1 MADYASANEVPWK
14 DSIAAIETVTIRD
27 NVTGIGAYAFSGCTS
42 LNSVTISRK
51 VTKIGNNAFENC
63 TNLTDVYY
71 AGTKDDW
78 DVVNKGNINDCLT
91 KVNISYCVCGANG
104 NEANVKW
111 SLDNDTL
118 TISGSGAM
126 ESYNLGCTPWY
137 ASKENIQI
145 VVIKEG
151 VTEIGP
157 GAFLA
162 CSNLQSVTIPDNV
175 ESIGAGTFW
184 GCSNLQSVT
193 IPKKV
198 TSIGTGTFNSCTN
211 LTSVKIPDDVKNIG
225 ANAFYG
231 CTSLTSVTI
240 PASVTSIGDNAF
252 LNCTKLTDVY
262 YTGTKAEWD
271 ALTKGSGNDSLTN
284 VTLHYYVDSGTCGAT
299 GNEANVKW
307 ALDDNGTLT
316 ISGSGAMADYNA
328 RNIMPWSDNVK
339 TIKTVVIE
347 NGVTNI
353 GDYAFYGHINLKSV
367 TMPNSVESIGIN
379 AFFMC
384 MKLSDVYYTGT
395 KAKWDELTKG
405 SGNDSLTNATLYY
418 NYVDGGTCG
427 ATTNDNVYWVL
438 DGYGTLTI
446 SGSGA
451 MEGYDKS
458 TNKAPWNDSI
468 ATIKTVVIENGVTN
482 VGDYAFC
489 NCTNLTSVTIPD
501 SVESIGTGTF
511 WGCSNL
517 QSVTIP
523 KKVTSIGSSTFNS
536 CANLTSVTI
545 PDKVTSIGVAAFYGC
560 TSLESVVIPKSVTSI
575 GISAFL
581 NCTNLTDVYYTGTKT
596 QWDNGLDKGSGNDS
610 LTNATLHY
618 HCGATADDNVYWA
631 QVGGT
636 LTISGIGNMMNYSNK
651 NEVPWKNIITAKIE
665 NGVKNIGDRT
675 FRKCGLESII
685 IPKSVTEIG
694 NNAFLW
700 CDQLKLVT
708 IPNSVKSIGF
718 YAFSSCRSLTSVT
731 MPKDIE
737 TIDHHAFSDCTSLT
751 TIYMP
756 MHYDTASEAY
766 KKLDVGTDGIP
777 GTATKLYYIAGDEEG
792 NITPVTIDSVTY
804 GTDKGNSITLT
815 CGIMGNGYVIKS
827 AKEGT
832 NVTIEHKYSEIYTP
846 VDENNLA
853 VKCICSDVKT
863 TIPGPVDPYAN
874 LVISETVAVG
884 ESGNLPVTTIRGLQQ
899 GEDYTTVT
907 VPKDVKYI
915 SAGAFSVNRNLDTI
929 YLPEGCQMESES
941 VPLTTKI
948 VYYKVNKDKNGDAVV
963 ETAST
968 GEKITQVTVS
978 GADVLNPD
986 RVLNLNN
993 IYGKYK
999 ITAIADNA
1007 LDNSGKNLHTIILPN
1022 SVESINARVFGNCK
1036 NLETIYLKEGC
1047 TIENEGNIADKNLIY
1062 YTDDGATISSAKINI
1077 DNFQLELS
1085 QIRNGIGLKIGE
1097 NAFKDQV
1104 KMKSV
1109 TIPATVTSI
1118 DAQAFAGCTKLTSI
1132 DIPASV
1138 TSIGTNPFAG
1148 CTGLQ
1153 TITVNSGN
1161 TVYKSENGVLLS
1173 KDGKTLVCYPAG
1185 KTDSTY
1191 AIPGSVEVIAA
1202 QAFAGCTK
1210 LETITIPASVTS
1222 IGTNP
1227 FAGCMG
1233 LKAITVDGNN
1243 EAYKSDNGVLLSDN
1257 GTTLV
1262 CCPEGFADSTYTT
1275 PESVT
1280 AIAAQAFA
1288 DCKKL
1293 GNVVLRENVTSVG
1306 ADAFTSCDKL
1316 MAVYVWHLKNTS
1328 EEKDCDID
1336 STVLNSENIIYYIV
1350 ADSTLSTNSSPKEV
1364 TIGKTTEDYDYK
1376 LEGGQNCIINRAGTE
1391 LDLTVLNNTGL
1402 YKITCIGTNAFYQA
1416 DEGEKRNNLKSIII
1430 PEGVTTV
1437 NGGFL
1442 RYNQCLESVKL
1453 PTTLIGT
1460 LPKHSITD
1468 NKVLKTLTIPHQVTE
1483 IDSKAFEATT
1493 DLETVYV
1500 PSTITYVTPI
1510 TNNSTKA
1517 NIIYYHTPTEGEK
1530 GRYPEIFGEGN
1541 EVCIGKYEFGNVGGA
1556 KKEYFES
1563 HDSSIINR
1571 EHSVID
1577 LRTMDSNYQIKLICM
1592 AAFSRSKDEKSKKD
1606 YIEKIIVPE
1615 GVIHIDQCAFRWNH
1629 GLSSITLPTTLT
1641 EKIPKYC
1648 ITDNATLQTLV
1659 IPHGVTT
1666 IIADAFSEATG
1677 LKRVYVPDVE
1687 NFNTTPITNYS
1698 TSATII
1704 RYTVTD
1710 ENASPKK
1717 VKITDATLPNGSSP
1731 SSMEVYCDEMGDRYV
1746 ITEVDEGARD
1756 KVALNH
1762 RGDVEVPAKEVSC
1775 TEGGNETY
1783 WKCLCGANK
1792 YTEKD
1797 STTEAIAVGHTNLSE
1812 VPAKAATFHACGV
1825 KAHYKCEKCK
1835 ALFEDQDAAISTTL
1849 EDLVIP
1855 EHKGHDF
1862 GAYSHDYENQALHA
1876 DVCALKGT
1884 VAATCAICDQT
1895 DVKSCAEHTKSSHV
1909 WTKGEKIPAT
1919 CKTTGTQAYTCS
1931 LCNESETKT
1940 LEIDPN
1946 NHDYSI
1952 EVEGTAKEATCTAKG
1967 KEADKK
1973 CSRCEA
1979 VQTGK
1984 EIEIDSNNHTYGE
1997 VEYTWSDDYT
2007 ACTAKRVCNNDAN
2020 HVETE
2025 EATVTSEATQE
2036 ATCTQAEVTTYTAT
2050 FNNEAFETQTKD
2062 VTGKID
2068 PNNHTNVEKT
2078 EAKAATCTEAGNDEY
2093 WYCGGCKKYFE
2104 DKECT
2109 TAITDISKV
2118 TRPAT
2123 GHDFE
2128 SSTKYSYN
2136 STQHWK
2142 KCSRCD
2148 EEDVNNK
2155 EEHKYSSVE
2164 NKCDVCGYVTTPDTY
2179 TVSGTVYTWDNTDS
2193 NTTRVR
2199 LYSSTTSEA
2208 DIKSDIQHDM
2218 TGESD
2223 TKKYKYDATVLVPE
2237 KVGNTNKYTQSFEFT
2252 GVANG
2257 EYKLAAWRPAYDI
2270 KNKHYAYAVRIT
2282 DVTVNGTDVNV
2293 DENATKLW
2301 LYGDVTNNGKIEAN
2315 DAANILAYIVRNTSS
2330 IKAGEM
2336 SYTVGDV
2343 TENGKIEANDA
2354 ANILA
2359 FIVGNKSSLDDKK

>member
-1 MADYASANEVPWK
+1 MKKKLLGILFVLGLLMALPSVVSFA
-14 DSIAAIETVTIRD
+14 ET
-27 NVTGIGAYAFSGCTS
+27 
-42 LNSVTISRK
+42 K
-51 VTKIGNNAFENC
+51 
-63 TNLTDVYY
+63 
-71 AGTKDDW
+71 
-78 DVVNKGNINDCLT
+78 
-91 KVNISYCVCGANG
+91 
-104 NEANVKW
+104 
-111 SLDNDTL
+111 
-118 TISGSGAM
+118 
-126 ESYNLGCTPWY
+126 
-137 ASKENIQI
+137 
-145 VVIKEG
+145 
-151 VTEIGP
+151 
-157 GAFLA
+157 
-162 CSNLQSVTIPDNV
+162 
-175 ESIGAGTFW
+175 
-184 GCSNLQSVT
+184 
-193 IPKKV
+193 
-198 TSIGTGTFNSCTN
+198 
-211 LTSVKIPDDVKNIG
+211 
-225 ANAFYG
+225 
-231 CTSLTSVTI
+231 
-240 PASVTSIGDNAF
+240 
-252 LNCTKLTDVY
+252 
-262 YTGTKAEWD
+262 
-271 ALTKGSGNDSLTN
+271 
-284 VTLHYYVDSGTCGAT
+284 SGTCGAT
-299 GNEANVKW
+299 GNEANVTW
-307 ALDDNGTLT
+307 VLDDNGTLT
-316 ISGSGAMADYNA
+316 IGGAGNMKDYNPVSNIFAPWYDA
-328 RNIMPWSDNVK
+328 RVDIQ
-339 TIKTVVIE
+339 TVVIGS
-347 NGVTNI
+347 GVTRI
-353 GDYAFYGHINLKSV
+353 GNWAFYQCANLKSVTIPNSVTSIGSYAFRSCTSLTSATIPNSVTSIESYIFYDCTSLKSVTIPDSVTTMDLGVFENCTSLTSVTIPNSVTRIGSYIFDGCTSLTSVTIPDNVTSIKECTFRNCTSLTSVTIPNSVTSIESHVFYACTSLKSVTIPNSVTGIGNRVFSGCTSLKSVTIPNSVTRIGSYIFSGCTSLKSV
-367 TMPNSVESIGIN
+367 TMPDSVTSIEKCTFQNCTSLTSVTIPNSVTSIGSYI
-379 AFFMC
+379 FDGCTSLKSVTMP
-384 MKLSDVYYTGT
+384 
-395 KAKWDELTKG
+395 
-405 SGNDSLTNATLYY
+405 DSVT
-418 NYVDGGTCG
+418 
-427 ATTNDNVYWVL
+427 
-438 DGYGTLTI
+438 
-446 SGSGA
+446 
-451 MEGYDKS
+451 
-458 TNKAPWNDSI
+458 SI
-468 ATIKTVVIENGVTN
+468 KEFT
-482 VGDYAFC
+482 FR
-489 NCTNLTSVTIPD
+489 NCTSLTSVTIPD
-501 SVESIGTGTF
+501 SV
-511 WGCSNL
+511 
-517 QSVTIP
+517 
-523 KKVTSIGSSTFNS
+523 TSIGDN
-536 CANLTSVTI
+536 
-545 PDKVTSIGVAAFYGC
+545 AFKFC
-560 TSLESVVIPKSVTSI
+560 TSLNS
-575 GISAFL
+575 
-581 NCTNLTDVYYTGTKT
+581 
-596 QWDNGLDKGSGNDS
+596 
-610 LTNATLHY
+610 
-618 HCGATADDNVYWA
+618 
-631 QVGGT
+631 
-636 LTISGIGNMMNYSNK
+636 
-651 NEVPWKNIITAKIE
+651 
-665 NGVKNIGDRT
+665 
-675 FRKCGLESII
+675 
-685 IPKSVTEIG
+685 
-694 NNAFLW
+694 
-700 CDQLKLVT
+700 VT
-708 IPNSVKSIGF
+708 IPNSVKTVNYGAF
-718 YAFSSCRSLTSVT
+718 YSCTG
-731 MPKDIE
+731 
-737 TIDHHAFSDCTSLT
+737 LT
-751 TIYMP
+751 TIYIP
-756 MHYDTASEAY
+756 SD
-766 KKLDVGTDGIP
+766 LDVSQANIP
-777 GTATKLYYIAGDEEG
+777 GEATKLYYIAGAAEG

-804 GTDKGNSITLT
+804 GNGKERSITLT
-815 CGIMGNGYVIKS
+815 CDIMGNGYVIQS
-827 AKEGT
+827 AEEGIG
-832 NVTIEHKYSEIYTP
+832 VTINHESSKIYTP
-846 VDENNLA
+846 VTGGNLSA
-853 VKCICSDVKT
+853 KCKICSGVVT
-863 TIPGPVDPYAN
+863 MPGPIDPYAN
-874 LVISETVAVG
+874 LVISETVTVG
-884 ESGNLPVTTIRGLQQ
+884 ESEQLPVTAISGGYTESG
-899 GEDYTTVT
+899 YTTVT

-915 SAGAFSVNRNLDTI
+915 NKGAFYTNENLDTI

-948 VYYKVNKDKNGDAVV
+948 VYYKVNKDNNGNAVV

-968 GEKITQVTVS
+968 GEEITQVTVS
-978 GADVLNPD
+978 GVDVLKPD
-986 RVLNLNN
+986 QELNLNN
-993 IYGKYK
+993 IYGKYE
-999 ITAIADNA
+999 ITAIDDDA
-1007 LDNSGKNLHTIILPN
+1007 LDNSGKNLHTVILPN
-1022 SVESINARVFGNCK
+1022 SVESINARVFENCK

-1047 TIENEGNIADKNLIY
+1047 TIENEEKIADKNLIY
-1062 YTDDGATISSAKINI
+1062 YTDDGATISNAKINI
-1077 DNFQLELS
+1077 DDFPLELS
-1085 QIRNGIGLKIGE
+1085 KINNRCNITTIGE

-1118 DAQAFAGCTKLTSI
+1118 
-1132 DIPASV
+1132 
-1138 TSIGTNPFAG
+1138 GTNPFAG

-1153 TITVNSGN
+1153 TITVEEGN
-1161 TVYKSENGVLLS
+1161 TAYKIENGVLLS
-1173 KDGKTLVCYPAG
+1173 ESENKKTLVCYPAG
-1185 KTDSTY
+1185 NT
-1191 AIPGSVEVIAA
+1191 
-1202 QAFAGCTK
+1202 
-1210 LETITIPASVTS
+1210 
-1222 IGTNP
+1222 GT
-1227 FAGCMG
+1227 
-1233 LKAITVDGNN
+1233 
-1243 EAYKSDNGVLLSDN
+1243 
-1257 GTTLV
+1257 
-1262 CCPEGFADSTYTT
+1262 TYTT
-1275 PESVT
+1275 PEGVT

-1306 ADAFTSCDKL
+1306 ADAFTGCDKL

-1493 DLETVYV
+1493 GLETVYV
-1500 PSTITYVTPI
+1500 PSTITDITPI

-1541 EVCIGKYEFGNVGGA
+1541 EVCIGKYEFGNVGGT

-1563 HDSSIINR
+1563 HNSSIINR

-1592 AAFSRSKDEKSKKD
+1592 AAFSRSEDEDSKKD

-1615 GVIHIDQCAFRWNH
+1615 GVTGIDQCAFRWNH
-1629 GLSSITLPTTLT
+1629 GLLSITLPTTLNQST
-1641 EKIPKYC
+1641 TMQKYS
-1648 ITDNATLQTLV
+1648 ITDNETLQTLV
-1659 IPHGVTT
+1659 IPHGVTGMHQET
-1666 IIADAFSEATG
+1666 FCNVKG
-1677 LKRVYVPDVE
+1677 LQNVYVPEDLNVGD
-1687 NFNTTPITNYS
+1687 ITRYS
-1698 TSATII
+1698 TKATII
-1704 RYTVTD
+1704 KYKVTD
-1710 ENASPKK
+1710 GTVSPKK

-1783 WKCLCGANK
+1783 WKCLCGANN
-1792 YTEKD
+1792 YTGKD
-1797 STTEAIAVGHTNLSE
+1797 SEEIAGNLTIAKGHTSLSE

-1895 DVKSCAEHTKSSHV
+1895 DVKACAEHTKSSHV
-1909 WTKGEKIPAT
+1909 WEEKITPAT
-1919 CKTTGTQAYTCS
+1919 CTTEGKAEYTCS
-1931 LCNESETKT
+1931 LCNEPETKI
-1940 LEIDPN
+1940 L
-1946 NHDYSI
+1946 
-1952 EVEGTAKEATCTAKG
+1952 
-1967 KEADKK
+1967 
-1973 CSRCEA
+1973 
-1979 VQTGK
+1979 
-1984 EIEIDSNNHTYGE
+1984 EIDSNNHTYGE

-2104 DKECT
+2104 DEACT
-2109 TAITDISKV
+2109 TEITDISEV

-2123 GHDFE
+2123 GHTNVEKTEAKAATCTEAGNDEYWYCSGCGKYFADEACTTETNISKLTRPATGHTYGEVEYTWSNDYGTCTAKRVCQNDTGHVETENATKITENIIKAATCEGVGKKTYTASFASFGPSE
-2128 SSTKYSYN
+2128 SGVVAIPATGHKCN
-2136 STQHWK
+2136 DTWEHNETQHWK
-2142 KCSRCD
+2142 VCETCKENVNAANHTD
-2148 EEDVNNK
+2148 ENSDGT
-2155 EEHKYSSVE
+2155 
-2164 NKCDVCGYVTTPDTY
+2164 CDVCGYVTTPDTY

-2208 DIKSDIQHDM
+2208 DIKSDIQHDI

-2223 TKKYKYDATVLVPE
+2223 TKIYQYDANEIGTPE
-2237 KVGNTNKYTQSFEFT
+2237 ESTSNRYTQSFEFT

-2270 KNKHYAYAVRIT
+2270 SNKHYAYAVRIT
-2282 DVTVNGTDVNV
+2282 DVTVNGKDVTV
-2293 DENATKLW
+2293 DDDATKLW

-2315 DAANILAYIVRNTSS
+2315 DAANILAYIVGNTSS
-2330 IKAGEM
+2330 VKAGEM

>member
-1 MADYASANEVPWK
+1 MKKKLLGILFVLGLLMALPSVVSFA
-14 DSIAAIETVTIRD
+14 ET
-27 NVTGIGAYAFSGCTS
+27 
-42 LNSVTISRK
+42 K
-51 VTKIGNNAFENC
+51 
-63 TNLTDVYY
+63 
-71 AGTKDDW
+71 
-78 DVVNKGNINDCLT
+78 
-91 KVNISYCVCGANG
+91 
-104 NEANVKW
+104 
-111 SLDNDTL
+111 
-118 TISGSGAM
+118 
-126 ESYNLGCTPWY
+126 
-137 ASKENIQI
+137 
-145 VVIKEG
+145 
-151 VTEIGP
+151 
-157 GAFLA
+157 
-162 CSNLQSVTIPDNV
+162 
-175 ESIGAGTFW
+175 
-184 GCSNLQSVT
+184 
-193 IPKKV
+193 
-198 TSIGTGTFNSCTN
+198 
-211 LTSVKIPDDVKNIG
+211 
-225 ANAFYG
+225 
-231 CTSLTSVTI
+231 
-240 PASVTSIGDNAF
+240 
-252 LNCTKLTDVY
+252 
-262 YTGTKAEWD
+262 
-271 ALTKGSGNDSLTN
+271 
-284 VTLHYYVDSGTCGAT
+284 SGTCGAT
-299 GNEANVKW
+299 GNEANVTW
-307 ALDDNGTLT
+307 VLDDNGTLT
-316 ISGSGAMADYNA
+316 IGGAGNMKDYNPVSNIFAPWYDA
-328 RNIMPWSDNVK
+328 RVDIQ
-339 TIKTVVIE
+339 TVVIGS
-347 NGVTNI
+347 GVTRI
-353 GDYAFYGHINLKSV
+353 GNWAFYQCANLKSVTIPNSVTSIGSYAFRSCTSLTSATIPNSVTSIESYIFYDCTSLKSVTIPDSVTTMDLGVFENCTSLTSVTIPDNVTSIKECTFRNCTSLTSVTIPNSVTSIESHVFYACTSLKSVTIPNSVTGIGNRVFSGCTSLKSVTIPNSVTRIGSYIFSGCTSLKSV
-367 TMPNSVESIGIN
+367 TMPDSVTSIEKCTFQNCTSLTSVTIPNSVTSIGSYI
-379 AFFMC
+379 FDGCTSLKSVTMP
-384 MKLSDVYYTGT
+384 
-395 KAKWDELTKG
+395 
-405 SGNDSLTNATLYY
+405 DSVT
-418 NYVDGGTCG
+418 
-427 ATTNDNVYWVL
+427 
-438 DGYGTLTI
+438 
-446 SGSGA
+446 
-451 MEGYDKS
+451 
-458 TNKAPWNDSI
+458 SI
-468 ATIKTVVIENGVTN
+468 KEFT
-482 VGDYAFC
+482 FR
-489 NCTNLTSVTIPD
+489 NCTSLTSVTIPD
-501 SVESIGTGTF
+501 SV
-511 WGCSNL
+511 
-517 QSVTIP
+517 
-523 KKVTSIGSSTFNS
+523 TSIGDN
-536 CANLTSVTI
+536 
-545 PDKVTSIGVAAFYGC
+545 AFKFC
-560 TSLESVVIPKSVTSI
+560 TSLNS
-575 GISAFL
+575 
-581 NCTNLTDVYYTGTKT
+581 
-596 QWDNGLDKGSGNDS
+596 
-610 LTNATLHY
+610 
-618 HCGATADDNVYWA
+618 
-631 QVGGT
+631 
-636 LTISGIGNMMNYSNK
+636 
-651 NEVPWKNIITAKIE
+651 
-665 NGVKNIGDRT
+665 
-675 FRKCGLESII
+675 
-685 IPKSVTEIG
+685 
-694 NNAFLW
+694 
-700 CDQLKLVT
+700 VT
-708 IPNSVKSIGF
+708 IPNSVKTVNYGAF
-718 YAFSSCRSLTSVT
+718 YSCTG
-731 MPKDIE
+731 
-737 TIDHHAFSDCTSLT
+737 LT
-751 TIYMP
+751 TIYIP
-756 MHYDTASEAY
+756 SD
-766 KKLDVGTDGIP
+766 LDVSQANIP
-777 GTATKLYYIAGDEEG
+777 GEATKLYYIAGAAEG

-804 GTDKGNSITLT
+804 GNGKERSITLT
-815 CGIMGNGYVIKS
+815 CDIMGNGYVIQS
-827 AKEGT
+827 AEEGIG
-832 NVTIEHKYSEIYTP
+832 VTINHESSKIYTP
-846 VDENNLA
+846 VTGGNLSA
-853 VKCICSDVKT
+853 KCKICSGVVT
-863 TIPGPVDPYAN
+863 MPGPIDPYAN
-874 LVISETVAVG
+874 LVISETVTVG
-884 ESGNLPVTTIRGLQQ
+884 ESEQLPVTAISGGYTESG
-899 GEDYTTVT
+899 YTTVT

-915 SAGAFSVNRNLDTI
+915 NKGAFYTNENLDTI

-948 VYYKVNKDKNGDAVV
+948 VYYKVNKDNNGNAVV

-968 GEKITQVTVS
+968 GEEITQVTVS
-978 GADVLNPD
+978 GVDVLKPD
-986 RVLNLNN
+986 QELNLNN
-993 IYGKYK
+993 IYGKYE
-999 ITAIADNA
+999 ITAIDDDA
-1007 LDNSGKNLHTIILPN
+1007 LDNSGKNLHTVILPN
-1022 SVESINARVFGNCK
+1022 SVESINARVFENCK

-1047 TIENEGNIADKNLIY
+1047 TIENEEKIADKNLIY
-1062 YTDDGATISSAKINI
+1062 YTDDGATISNAKINI
-1077 DNFQLELS
+1077 DDFPLELS
-1085 QIRNGIGLKIGE
+1085 KINNRCNITTIGE

-1118 DAQAFAGCTKLTSI
+1118 
-1132 DIPASV
+1132 
-1138 TSIGTNPFAG
+1138 GTNPFAG

-1153 TITVNSGN
+1153 TITVEEGN
-1161 TVYKSENGVLLS
+1161 TAYKIENGVLLS
-1173 KDGKTLVCYPAG
+1173 ESENKKTLVCYPAG
-1185 KTDSTY
+1185 NT
-1191 AIPGSVEVIAA
+1191 
-1202 QAFAGCTK
+1202 
-1210 LETITIPASVTS
+1210 
-1222 IGTNP
+1222 GT
-1227 FAGCMG
+1227 
-1233 LKAITVDGNN
+1233 
-1243 EAYKSDNGVLLSDN
+1243 
-1257 GTTLV
+1257 
-1262 CCPEGFADSTYTT
+1262 TYTT
-1275 PESVT
+1275 PEGVT

-1306 ADAFTSCDKL
+1306 ADAFTGCDKL

-1493 DLETVYV
+1493 GLETVYV
-1500 PSTITYVTPI
+1500 PSTITDITPI

-1541 EVCIGKYEFGNVGGA
+1541 EVCIGKYEFGNVGGT

-1563 HDSSIINR
+1563 HNSSIINR

-1592 AAFSRSKDEKSKKD
+1592 AAFSRSEDEDSKKD

-1895 DVKSCAEHTKSSHV
+1895 DVKACAEHTKSSHV
-1909 WTKGEKIPAT
+1909 WEEKITPAT
-1919 CKTTGTQAYTCS
+1919 CTTEGKAEYTCS
-1931 LCNESETKT
+1931 LCNEPETKI
-1940 LEIDPN
+1940 LEIDP
-1946 NHDYSI
+1946 
-1952 EVEGTAKEATCTAKG
+1952 
-1967 KEADKK
+1967 
-1973 CSRCEA
+1973 
-1979 VQTGK
+1979 
-1984 EIEIDSNNHTYGE
+1984 NNHTYGE

-2050 FNNEAFETQTKD
+2050 FNKEVFKKQTKV
-2062 VTGKID
+2062 VTGEIDSNNHDYSIEVEGTAKEATCTAKGKEADKKCSRCEAVQTGKEIEID
-2068 PNNHTNVEKT
+2068 PNNHTNLEKT
-2078 EAKAATCTEAGNDEY
+2078 EAVAATCTEAGNDEY
-2093 WYCGGCKKYFE
+2093 WYCGGCKKYFADE
-2104 DKECT
+2104 ACT
-2109 TAITDISKV
+2109 TETNISKL

-2123 GHDFE
+2123 GHTYGEVEYTWSNDYGTCTAKRVCQNDTGHVETENATKITENIIKAATCEGVGKKTYTASFASFGPSE
-2128 SSTKYSYN
+2128 SGVVAIPATGHKCN
-2136 STQHWK
+2136 DTWEHNETQHWK
-2142 KCSRCD
+2142 VCETCKENVNAASHTD
-2148 EEDVNNK
+2148 ENSDGT
-2155 EEHKYSSVE
+2155 
-2164 NKCDVCGYVTTPDTY
+2164 CDVCGYVTTPDTY

-2208 DIKSDIQHDM
+2208 DIKSDIQHDI
-2218 TGESD
+2218 TDESY
-2223 TKKYKYDATVLVPE
+2223 TKTCQYDATVLGPE
-2237 KVGNTNKYTQSFEFT
+2237 KVEKTNKYTQSFSFADVKS
-2252 GVANG
+2252 GN
-2257 EYKLAAWRPAYDI
+2257 YKLAAWRPAYDSG
-2270 KNKHYAYAVRIT
+2270 KHYAYALKLDPI
-2282 DVTVNGTDVNV
+2282 DI
-2293 DENATKLW
+2293 DENKTNVEIKTY
-2301 LYGDVTNNGKIEAN
+2301 LYGDAN
-2315 DAANILAYIVRNTSS
+2315 CDGAVNVR
-2330 IKAGEM
+2330 
-2336 SYTVGDV
+2336 DV
-2343 TENGKIEANDA
+2343 NLVKQYSA
-2354 ANILA
+2354 
-2359 FIVGNKSSLDDKK
+2359 KSSNTLFDTGTDISKEFRIKLVDVNGDGRINVRDVNELKRYNAKGSSLYDNFI

>member
-1 MADYASANEVPWK
+1 MKKKLLGVLFVLGLLLALPSVVSFA
-14 DSIAAIETVTIRD
+14 ET
-27 NVTGIGAYAFSGCTS
+27 
-42 LNSVTISRK
+42 
-51 VTKIGNNAFENC
+51 
-63 TNLTDVYY
+63 
-71 AGTKDDW
+71 
-78 DVVNKGNINDCLT
+78 
-91 KVNISYCVCGANG
+91 
-104 NEANVKW
+104 
-111 SLDNDTL
+111 
-118 TISGSGAM
+118 
-126 ESYNLGCTPWY
+126 
-137 ASKENIQI
+137 
-145 VVIKEG
+145 
-151 VTEIGP
+151 
-157 GAFLA
+157 
-162 CSNLQSVTIPDNV
+162 
-175 ESIGAGTFW
+175 
-184 GCSNLQSVT
+184 
-193 IPKKV
+193 
-198 TSIGTGTFNSCTN
+198 
-211 LTSVKIPDDVKNIG
+211 KN
-225 ANAFYG
+225 
-231 CTSLTSVTI
+231 
-240 PASVTSIGDNAF
+240 
-252 LNCTKLTDVY
+252 
-262 YTGTKAEWD
+262 
-271 ALTKGSGNDSLTN
+271 
-284 VTLHYYVDSGTCGAT
+284 GTCGAT
-299 GNEANVKW
+299 GNVGSVKW
-307 ALDDNGTLT
+307 VLDDNGTLT
-316 ISGSGAMADYNA
+316 ISGSGDMANYNL
-328 RNIMPWSDNVK
+328 IMPLAPWYVYRA

-347 NGVTNI
+347 KGVTRI
-353 GDYAFYGHINLKSV
+353 GNSAFQNCTKLTSV
-367 TMPNSVESIGIN
+367 TIPNSVISIEKY
-379 AFFMC
+379 AFLNC
-384 MKLSDVYYTGT
+384 TNRTNVYYTGT
-395 KAKWDELTKG
+395 KTEW
-405 SGNDSLTNATLYY
+405 GNVNGKDRLNSATLHYH
-418 NYVDGGTCG
+418 CG
-427 ATTNDNVYWVL
+427 ATADDNAYWALV
-438 DGYGTLTI
+438 GGTLTI
-446 SGSGA
+446 SGSGDMA
-451 MEGYDKS
+451 NY
-458 TNKAPWNDSI
+458 TNADEVQWKDSV
-468 ATIKTVVIENGVTN
+468 ADIKNVVIGNGVTN
-482 VGDYAFC
+482 VGAYAFNGC
-489 NCTNLTSVTIPD
+489 ENLTSV
-501 SVESIGTGTF
+501 
-511 WGCSNL
+511 
-517 QSVTIP
+517 
-523 KKVTSIGSSTFNS
+523 
-536 CANLTSVTI
+536 
-545 PDKVTSIGVAAFYGC
+545 
-560 TSLESVVIPKSVTSI
+560 VIPTGVTQI
-575 GISAFL
+575 GDNAFNDCNKL
-581 NCTNLTDVYYTGTKT
+581 ANVYYTGTKA
-596 QWDNGLDKGSGNDS
+596 QWDGLTKGSGNAY

>member
-1 MADYASANEVPWK
+1 MKKKLLGILFVLGLLMALPSVVSFA
-14 DSIAAIETVTIRD
+14 ET
-27 NVTGIGAYAFSGCTS
+27 
-42 LNSVTISRK
+42 K
-51 VTKIGNNAFENC
+51 
-63 TNLTDVYY
+63 
-71 AGTKDDW
+71 
-78 DVVNKGNINDCLT
+78 
-91 KVNISYCVCGANG
+91 
-104 NEANVKW
+104 
-111 SLDNDTL
+111 
-118 TISGSGAM
+118 
-126 ESYNLGCTPWY
+126 
-137 ASKENIQI
+137 
-145 VVIKEG
+145 
-151 VTEIGP
+151 
-157 GAFLA
+157 
-162 CSNLQSVTIPDNV
+162 
-175 ESIGAGTFW
+175 
-184 GCSNLQSVT
+184 
-193 IPKKV
+193 
-198 TSIGTGTFNSCTN
+198 
-211 LTSVKIPDDVKNIG
+211 
-225 ANAFYG
+225 
-231 CTSLTSVTI
+231 
-240 PASVTSIGDNAF
+240 
-252 LNCTKLTDVY
+252 
-262 YTGTKAEWD
+262 
-271 ALTKGSGNDSLTN
+271 
-284 VTLHYYVDSGTCGAT
+284 SGTCGAT
-299 GNEANVKW
+299 GNEANVTW
-307 ALDDNGTLT
+307 VLDDNGTLT
-316 ISGSGAMADYNA
+316 IGGAGNMKDYNPVSNIFAPWYDA
-328 RNIMPWSDNVK
+328 RVDIQ
-339 TIKTVVIE
+339 TVVIGS
-347 NGVTNI
+347 GVTRI
-353 GDYAFYGHINLKSV
+353 GNWAFYQCANLKSVTIPNSVTSIGSYAFRSCTSLTSATIPNSVTSIESYIFYDCTSLKSVTIPDSVTTMDLGVFENCTSLTSVTIPNSVTRIGSYIFDGCTSLTSVTIPDNVTSIKECTFRNCTSLTSVTIPNSVTSIESHVFYACTSLKSVTIPNSVTGIGNRVFSGCTSLKSVTIPNSVTRIGSYIFSGCTSLKSV
-367 TMPNSVESIGIN
+367 TMPDSVTSIEKCTFQNCTSLTSVTIPNSVTSIGSYI
-379 AFFMC
+379 FDGCTSLKSVTMP
-384 MKLSDVYYTGT
+384 
-395 KAKWDELTKG
+395 
-405 SGNDSLTNATLYY
+405 DSVT
-418 NYVDGGTCG
+418 
-427 ATTNDNVYWVL
+427 
-438 DGYGTLTI
+438 
-446 SGSGA
+446 
-451 MEGYDKS
+451 
-458 TNKAPWNDSI
+458 SI
-468 ATIKTVVIENGVTN
+468 KEFT
-482 VGDYAFC
+482 FR
-489 NCTNLTSVTIPD
+489 NCTSLTSVTIPD
-501 SVESIGTGTF
+501 SV
-511 WGCSNL
+511 
-517 QSVTIP
+517 
-523 KKVTSIGSSTFNS
+523 TSIGDN
-536 CANLTSVTI
+536 
-545 PDKVTSIGVAAFYGC
+545 AFKFC
-560 TSLESVVIPKSVTSI
+560 TSLNS
-575 GISAFL
+575 
-581 NCTNLTDVYYTGTKT
+581 
-596 QWDNGLDKGSGNDS
+596 
-610 LTNATLHY
+610 
-618 HCGATADDNVYWA
+618 
-631 QVGGT
+631 
-636 LTISGIGNMMNYSNK
+636 
-651 NEVPWKNIITAKIE
+651 
-665 NGVKNIGDRT
+665 
-675 FRKCGLESII
+675 
-685 IPKSVTEIG
+685 
-694 NNAFLW
+694 
-700 CDQLKLVT
+700 VT
-708 IPNSVKSIGF
+708 IPNSVKTVNYGAF
-718 YAFSSCRSLTSVT
+718 YSCTG
-731 MPKDIE
+731 
-737 TIDHHAFSDCTSLT
+737 LT
-751 TIYMP
+751 TIYIP
-756 MHYDTASEAY
+756 SD
-766 KKLDVGTDGIP
+766 LDVSQANIP
-777 GTATKLYYIAGDEEG
+777 GEATKLYYIAGAAEG

-804 GTDKGNSITLT
+804 GNGKERSITLT
-815 CGIMGNGYVIKS
+815 CDIMGNGYVIQS
-827 AKEGT
+827 AEEGIG
-832 NVTIEHKYSEIYTP
+832 VTINHESSKIYTP
-846 VDENNLA
+846 VTGGNLSA
-853 VKCICSDVKT
+853 KCKICSGVVT
-863 TIPGPVDPYAN
+863 MPGPIDPYAN
-874 LVISETVAVG
+874 LVISETVTVG
-884 ESGNLPVTTIRGLQQ
+884 ESEQLPVTAISGGYTESG
-899 GEDYTTVT
+899 YTTVT

-915 SAGAFSVNRNLDTI
+915 NKGAFYTNENLDTI

-948 VYYKVNKDKNGDAVV
+948 VYYKVNKDNNGNAVV

-968 GEKITQVTVS
+968 GEEITQVTVS
-978 GADVLNPD
+978 GVDVLKPD
-986 RVLNLNN
+986 QELNLNN
-993 IYGKYK
+993 IYGKYE
-999 ITAIADNA
+999 ITAIDDDA
-1007 LDNSGKNLHTIILPN
+1007 LDNSGKNLHTVILPN
-1022 SVESINARVFGNCK
+1022 SVESINARVFENCK

-1047 TIENEGNIADKNLIY
+1047 TIENEEKIADKNLIY
-1062 YTDDGATISSAKINI
+1062 YTDDGATISNAKINI
-1077 DNFQLELS
+1077 DDFPLELS
-1085 QIRNGIGLKIGE
+1085 KINNRCNITTIGE

-1118 DAQAFAGCTKLTSI
+1118 
-1132 DIPASV
+1132 
-1138 TSIGTNPFAG
+1138 GTNPFAG

-1153 TITVNSGN
+1153 TITVEEGN
-1161 TVYKSENGVLLS
+1161 TAYKIENGVLLS
-1173 KDGKTLVCYPAG
+1173 ESENKKTLVCYPAG
-1185 KTDSTY
+1185 NT
-1191 AIPGSVEVIAA
+1191 
-1202 QAFAGCTK
+1202 
-1210 LETITIPASVTS
+1210 
-1222 IGTNP
+1222 GT
-1227 FAGCMG
+1227 
-1233 LKAITVDGNN
+1233 
-1243 EAYKSDNGVLLSDN
+1243 
-1257 GTTLV
+1257 
-1262 CCPEGFADSTYTT
+1262 TYTT
-1275 PESVT
+1275 PEGVT

-1306 ADAFTSCDKL
+1306 ADAFTGCDKL

-1493 DLETVYV
+1493 GLETVYV
-1500 PSTITYVTPI
+1500 PSTITDITPI

-1541 EVCIGKYEFGNVGGA
+1541 EVCIGKYEFGNVGGT

-1563 HDSSIINR
+1563 HNSSIINR

-1592 AAFSRSKDEKSKKD
+1592 AAFSRSEDEDSKKD

-1895 DVKSCAEHTKSSHV
+1895 DVKACAEHTKSSHV
-1909 WTKGEKIPAT
+1909 WEEKITPAT
-1919 CKTTGTQAYTCS
+1919 CTTEGKAEYTCS
-1931 LCNESETKT
+1931 LCNEPETKI
-1940 LEIDPN
+1940 LEIDP
-1946 NHDYSI
+1946 
-1952 EVEGTAKEATCTAKG
+1952 
-1967 KEADKK
+1967 
-1973 CSRCEA
+1973 
-1979 VQTGK
+1979 
-1984 EIEIDSNNHTYGE
+1984 NNHTYGE

-2050 FNNEAFETQTKD
+2050 FNKEVFKKQTKV
-2062 VTGKID
+2062 VTGEIDSNNHDYSIEVEGTAKEATCTAKGKEADKKCSRCEAVQTGKEIEID
-2068 PNNHTNVEKT
+2068 PNNHTNLEKT
-2078 EAKAATCTEAGNDEY
+2078 EAVAATCTEAGNDEY
-2093 WYCGGCKKYFE
+2093 WYCGGCKKYFADE
-2104 DKECT
+2104 ACT
-2109 TAITDISKV
+2109 TETNISKL

-2123 GHDFE
+2123 GHTYGEVEYTWSNDYGTCTAKRVCQNDTGHVETENATKITENIIKAATCEGVGKKTYTASFASFGPSE
-2128 SSTKYSYN
+2128 SGVVAIPATGHKCN
-2136 STQHWK
+2136 DTWEHNETQHWK
-2142 KCSRCD
+2142 VCETCKENVNAASHTD
-2148 EEDVNNK
+2148 ENSDGT
-2155 EEHKYSSVE
+2155 
-2164 NKCDVCGYVTTPDTY
+2164 CDVCGYVTTPDTY

-2208 DIKSDIQHDM
+2208 DIKSDIQHDI
-2218 TGESD
+2218 TDESY
-2223 TKKYKYDATVLVPE
+2223 TKTCQYDATVLGPE
-2237 KVGNTNKYTQSFEFT
+2237 KVEKTNKYTQSFSFADVKS
-2252 GVANG
+2252 GN
-2257 EYKLAAWRPAYDI
+2257 YKLAAWRPAYDSG
-2270 KNKHYAYAVRIT
+2270 KHYAYALKLDPI
-2282 DVTVNGTDVNV
+2282 DI
-2293 DENATKLW
+2293 DENKTNVEIKTY
-2301 LYGDVTNNGKIEAN
+2301 LYGDAN
-2315 DAANILAYIVRNTSS
+2315 CDGAVNVR
-2330 IKAGEM
+2330 
-2336 SYTVGDV
+2336 DV
-2343 TENGKIEANDA
+2343 NLVKQYSA
-2354 ANILA
+2354 
-2359 FIVGNKSSLDDKK
+2359 KSSNTLFDTGTDISKEFRIKLVDVNGDGRINVRDVNELKRYNAKGSSLYDNFI

>member
-1 MADYASANEVPWK
+1 MKKKLLGILFVLGLLLALPSVV
-14 DSIAAIETVTIRD
+14 SLAAT
-27 NVTGIGAYAFSGCTS
+27 
-42 LNSVTISRK
+42 
-51 VTKIGNNAFENC
+51 
-63 TNLTDVYY
+63 
-71 AGTKDDW
+71 
-78 DVVNKGNINDCLT
+78 
-91 KVNISYCVCGANG
+91 ANG
-104 NEANVKW
+104 E
-111 SLDNDTL
+111 
-118 TISGSGAM
+118 
-126 ESYNLGCTPWY
+126 P
-137 ASKENIQI
+137 
-145 VVIKEG
+145 
-151 VTEIGP
+151 
-157 GAFLA
+157 
-162 CSNLQSVTIPDNV
+162 
-175 ESIGAGTFW
+175 
-184 GCSNLQSVT
+184 
-193 IPKKV
+193 
-198 TSIGTGTFNSCTN
+198 
-211 LTSVKIPDDVKNIG
+211 
-225 ANAFYG
+225 
-231 CTSLTSVTI
+231 
-240 PASVTSIGDNAF
+240 
-252 LNCTKLTDVY
+252 
-262 YTGTKAEWD
+262 
-271 ALTKGSGNDSLTN
+271 
-284 VTLHYYVDSGTCGAT
+284 CGAT
-299 GNEANVKW
+299 D
-307 ALDDNGTLT
+307 DDNVYWVLVDGTLT
-316 ISGSGAMADYNA
+316 ISGSGAMADYA
-328 RNIMPWSDNVK
+328 DASSVPWNSSIAD
-339 TIKTVVIE
+339 IKTVTIE
-347 NGVTNI
+347 NNVTNI
-353 GDYAFYGHINLKSV
+353 GAYAFSDCTSLNSVIIPKSV
-367 TMPNSVESIGIN
+367 TKIGSD
-379 AFFMC
+379 AFKNC
-384 MKLSDVYYTGT
+384 TRITVYYTGT
-395 KAKWDELTKG
+395 KEEWDK
-405 SGNDSLTNATLYY
+405 
-418 NYVDGGTCG
+418 VDYASCG
-427 ATTNDNVYWVL
+427 ANSLVFSFDYVANGGACGAKDNEANVKWVL
-438 DGYGTLTI
+438 DDNGTLTI
-446 SGSGA
+446 SGTGD
-451 MEGYDKS
+451 MVDYDDES
-458 TNKAPWNDSI
+458 SAPWNVYS
-468 ATIKTVVIENGVTN
+468 TEIKTVMIENGVTN
-482 VGDYAFC
+482 VGKYAFSGC
-489 NCTNLTSVTIPD
+489 ESLTSVTIP
-501 SVESIGTGTF
+501 
-511 WGCSNL
+511 
-517 QSVTIP
+517 
-523 KKVTSIGSSTFNS
+523 
-536 CANLTSVTI
+536 
-545 PDKVTSIGVAAFYGC
+545 
-560 TSLESVVIPKSVTSI
+560 KSVTKI
-575 GISAFL
+575 GDDTFK
-581 NCTNLTDVYYTGTKT
+581 NCTNLTDVHYSGTKA
-596 QWDNGLDKGSGNDS
+596 QWDKVEGKDS
-610 LTNATLHY
+610 LNSATLHY

-631 QVGGT
+631 LVGGT
-636 LTISGIGNMMNYSNK
+636 LTISGSGNMRDYSITKLGEISSNYAK
-651 NEVPWKNIITAKIE
+651 IRTAVIE
-665 NGVKNIGDRT
+665 NGVTNVGACT
-675 FRKCGLESII
+675 FFGCVDLTSVTV
-685 IPKSVTEIG
+685 PKSVTKVG
-694 NNAFLW
+694 TNAFGLCKSLTDVYYTGTKTEW
-700 CDQLKLVT
+700 NNVNGKGSLYSATLHYHCGATDDDNVYWALVDNTLIISGSGAMKNYVMKFIEAPWYSYRTTIKTVTIENGVTVIGKQAFYDCANLKSVT
-708 IPNSVKSIGF
+708 IPNSVTSIGDS
-718 YAFSSCRSLTSVT
+718 AFQNCTNLTSVT
-731 MPKDIE
+731 IPDSVK
-737 TIDHHAFSDCTSLT
+737 TVNLYAFYSCAGLT
-751 TIYMP
+751 TIYIP
-756 MHYDTASEAY
+756 MHYDTESETY
-766 KKLDVGTDGIP
+766 KKLDLSSVTIP
-777 GTATKLYYIAGDEEG
+777 KTATKLYYIAGAAEG
-792 NITPVTIDSVTY
+792 SITPVTIDSVTY

-874 LVISETVAVG
+874 LVISETVTVG
-884 ESGNLPVTTIRGLQQ
+884 GSGNLPVTTIRGSQQ

-915 SAGAFSVNRNLDTI
+915 SAGAFSVNGNLDTI

-948 VYYKVNKDKNGDAVV
+948 VYYKVNKDESRNAVV
-963 ETAST
+963 RTSST
-968 GEKITQVTVS
+968 GEEITQVTVS

-986 RVLNLNN
+986 RELNLNN
-993 IYGKYK
+993 IYGKYE

-1007 LDNSGKNLHTIILPN
+1007 LDNSGKNLHTVILPN
-1022 SVESINARVFGNCK
+1022 SVESINAKVFGNCK

-1227 FAGCMG
+1227 FAGCTG
-1233 LKAITVDGNN
+1233 LQTITVNTGNTV
-1243 EAYKSDNGVLLSDN
+1243 YKSENGVLLSESEN
-1257 GTTLV
+1257 KKTLV
-1262 CCPEGFADSTYTT
+1262 CYPAGNTGTTYTT

-1293 GNVVLRENVTSVG
+1293 KNVVLRENVTSVG
-1306 ADAFTSCDKL
+1306 ADAFTGCDKL
-1316 MAVYVWHLKNTS
+1316 KAVYAQ
-1328 EEKDCDID
+1328 KDCDID

-1350 ADSTLSTNSSPKEV
+1350 TNEDVSSKKV
-1364 TIGKTTEDYDYK
+1364 TIGKTTEDYNDS
-1376 LEGGQNCIINRAGTE
+1376 LAGGQNCIINRAGTE
-1391 LDLTVLNNTGL
+1391 LDLNVLNNTGL
-1402 YKITCIGTNAFYQA
+1402 YKITCIGAGAFYQEA
-1416 DEGEKRNNLKSIII
+1416 SKQHNLKRIII
-1430 PEGVTTV
+1430 PEGVTEV
-1437 NGGFL
+1437 KGGFL
-1442 RYNQCLESVKL
+1442 RYSQGLESVKL
-1453 PTTLIGT
+1453 PTTLEGT
-1460 LPKHSITD
+1460 LPRYSITD
-1468 NKVLKTLTIPHQVTE
+1468 NKVLKTLTIPHQVTN
-1483 IDSKAFEATT
+1483 IDSEAFTATT
-1493 DLETVYV
+1493 GLETVYV
-1500 PSTITYVTPI
+1500 PSTITDITPI
-1510 TNNSTKA
+1510 TNNSSTA
-1517 NIIYYHTPTEGEK
+1517 NIIYFNIPTAYGSKTSTPI
-1530 GRYPEIFGEGN
+1530 EI
-1541 EVCIGKYEFGNVGGA
+1541 CIGGNSA
-1556 KKEYFES
+1556 
-1563 HDSSIINR
+1563 DSGNRDDLDGSCIINR
-1571 EHSVID
+1571 NGSTVD
-1577 LRTMDSNYQIKLICM
+1577 LRMIDGNYKIKEIGTS
-1592 AAFSRSKDEKSKKD
+1592 AFSGWGNDGCAKNLKE
-1606 YIEKIIVPE
+1606 IVIPE
-1615 GVIHIDQCAFRWNH
+1615 GVTDIAKEAFRFC
-1629 GLSSITLPTTLT
+1629 GQLTSITLPTTLS
-1641 EKIPKYC
+1641 KGLHRYFIA
-1648 ITDNATLQTLV
+1648 DNENLKTLV
-1659 IPHGVTT
+1659 VPHK
-1666 IIADAFSEATG
+1666 IEAINSEAFTKVTG
-1677 LKRVYVPDVE
+1677 LTRVFLKNGFDRG
-1687 NFNTTPITNYS
+1687 NIFNNSP
-1698 TSATII
+1698 SAKFI
-1704 RYTVTD
+1704 RY
-1710 ENASPKK
+1710 EINADDPRK
-1717 VKITDATLPNGSSP
+1717 VKITDASEDV
-1731 SSMEVYCDEMGDRYV
+1731 EVYCDEMGDRYV
-1746 ITEVDEGARD
+1746 IADVAKKDGD
-1756 KVALNH
+1756 KVKVDIKLKH
-1762 RGDVEVPAKEVSC
+1762 RGDVEVPAIKATCEDD
-1775 TEGGNETY
+1775 GKAAY
-1783 WKCLCGANK
+1783 WKCLCEANN
-1792 YTEKD
+1792 YTGKD
-1797 STTEAIAVGHTNLSE
+1797 SEEIAGNLTIAKRHTSLSE
-1812 VPAKAATFHACGV
+1812 VPEKAATFHACGV
-1825 KAHYKCEKCK
+1825 TRHYKCDRCGK
-1835 ALFEDQDAAISTTL
+1835 LFSDETAAAELNDATIL
-1849 EDLVIP
+1849 QHQV
-1855 EHKGHDF
+1855 HNF
-1862 GAYSHDYENQALHA
+1862 GAYSHDCENQALHA

-1984 EIEIDSNNHTYGE
+1984 EIEID
-1997 VEYTWSDDYT
+1997 
-2007 ACTAKRVCNNDAN
+2007 
-2020 HVETE
+2020 
-2025 EATVTSEATQE
+2025 
-2036 ATCTQAEVTTYTAT
+2036 
-2050 FNNEAFETQTKD
+2050 
-2062 VTGKID
+2062 

-2078 EAKAATCTEAGNDEY
+2078 EAKEATCTEAGNDEY

-2270 KNKHYAYAVRIT
+2270 SKKHYAYVVRIT
-2282 DVTVNGTDVNV
+2282 DVTVNGADVTV

-2301 LYGDVTNNGKIEAN
+2301 LYGDINGDGTI
-2315 DAANILAYIVRNTSS
+2315 DAGDATNILAYI
-2330 IKAGEM
+2330 IK
-2336 SYTVGDV
+2336 
-2343 TENGKIEANDA
+2343 
-2354 ANILA
+2354 
-2359 FIVGNKSSLDDKK
+2359 KSSLIDEDNKAIGDVNDDGTIDAGDATNVLAYIIGKSSIIDTKK

>member
-1 MADYASANEVPWK
+1 M
-14 DSIAAIETVTIRD
+14 
-27 NVTGIGAYAFSGCTS
+27 
-42 LNSVTISRK
+42 
-51 VTKIGNNAFENC
+51 
-63 TNLTDVYY
+63 
-71 AGTKDDW
+71 
-78 DVVNKGNINDCLT
+78 
-91 KVNISYCVCGANG
+91 
-104 NEANVKW
+104 
-111 SLDNDTL
+111 
-118 TISGSGAM
+118 
-126 ESYNLGCTPWY
+126 
-137 ASKENIQI
+137 
-145 VVIKEG
+145 
-151 VTEIGP
+151 
-157 GAFLA
+157 
-162 CSNLQSVTIPDNV
+162 
-175 ESIGAGTFW
+175 
-184 GCSNLQSVT
+184 
-193 IPKKV
+193 
-198 TSIGTGTFNSCTN
+198 
-211 LTSVKIPDDVKNIG
+211 
-225 ANAFYG
+225 
-231 CTSLTSVTI
+231 
-240 PASVTSIGDNAF
+240 
-252 LNCTKLTDVY
+252 
-262 YTGTKAEWD
+262 
-271 ALTKGSGNDSLTN
+271 
-284 VTLHYYVDSGTCGAT
+284 
-299 GNEANVKW
+299 
-307 ALDDNGTLT
+307 
-316 ISGSGAMADYNA
+316 
-328 RNIMPWSDNVK
+328 
-339 TIKTVVIE
+339 
-347 NGVTNI
+347 
-353 GDYAFYGHINLKSV
+353 
-367 TMPNSVESIGIN
+367 
-379 AFFMC
+379 
-384 MKLSDVYYTGT
+384 
-395 KAKWDELTKG
+395 
-405 SGNDSLTNATLYY
+405 
-418 NYVDGGTCG
+418 
-427 ATTNDNVYWVL
+427 
-438 DGYGTLTI
+438 
-446 SGSGA
+446 
-451 MEGYDKS
+451 
-458 TNKAPWNDSI
+458 
-468 ATIKTVVIENGVTN
+468 
-482 VGDYAFC
+482 
-489 NCTNLTSVTIPD
+489 
-501 SVESIGTGTF
+501 
-511 WGCSNL
+511 
-517 QSVTIP
+517 
-523 KKVTSIGSSTFNS
+523 
-536 CANLTSVTI
+536 
-545 PDKVTSIGVAAFYGC
+545 
-560 TSLESVVIPKSVTSI
+560 
-575 GISAFL
+575 
-581 NCTNLTDVYYTGTKT
+581 
-596 QWDNGLDKGSGNDS
+596 
-610 LTNATLHY
+610 
-618 HCGATADDNVYWA
+618 
-631 QVGGT
+631 
-636 LTISGIGNMMNYSNK
+636 
-651 NEVPWKNIITAKIE
+651 
-665 NGVKNIGDRT
+665 
-675 FRKCGLESII
+675 
-685 IPKSVTEIG
+685 
-694 NNAFLW
+694 
-700 CDQLKLVT
+700 
-708 IPNSVKSIGF
+708 
-718 YAFSSCRSLTSVT
+718 
-731 MPKDIE
+731 
-737 TIDHHAFSDCTSLT
+737 
-751 TIYMP
+751 
-756 MHYDTASEAY
+756 
-766 KKLDVGTDGIP
+766 
-777 GTATKLYYIAGDEEG
+777 
-792 NITPVTIDSVTY
+792 
-804 GTDKGNSITLT
+804 
-815 CGIMGNGYVIKS
+815 
-827 AKEGT
+827 
-832 NVTIEHKYSEIYTP
+832 
-846 VDENNLA
+846 
-853 VKCICSDVKT
+853 
-863 TIPGPVDPYAN
+863 
-874 LVISETVAVG
+874 
-884 ESGNLPVTTIRGLQQ
+884 
-899 GEDYTTVT
+899 
-907 VPKDVKYI
+907 
-915 SAGAFSVNRNLDTI
+915 
-929 YLPEGCQMESES
+929 
-941 VPLTTKI
+941 
-948 VYYKVNKDKNGDAVV
+948 
-963 ETAST
+963 
-968 GEKITQVTVS
+968 
-978 GADVLNPD
+978 
-986 RVLNLNN
+986 
-993 IYGKYK
+993 
-999 ITAIADNA
+999 
-1007 LDNSGKNLHTIILPN
+1007 
-1022 SVESINARVFGNCK
+1022 
-1036 NLETIYLKEGC
+1036 
-1047 TIENEGNIADKNLIY
+1047 
-1062 YTDDGATISSAKINI
+1062 
-1077 DNFQLELS
+1077 S

-1306 ADAFTSCDKL
+1306 ADAFTGCDKL

-1493 DLETVYV
+1493 GLETVYV

-1541 EVCIGKYEFGNVGGA
+1541 EVCIGKYEFGNVGGT

-1592 AAFSRSKDEKSKKD
+1592 AAFSRSEDEKSKKD

-1615 GVIHIDQCAFRWNH
+1615 GVIHIDQCAFRWNQ

-1895 DVKSCAEHTKSSHV
+1895 NVESCAEHTKSSHV

-1946 NHDYSI
+1946 NHTN
-1952 EVEGTAKEATCTAKG
+1952 VEGTEAKEATCT
-1967 KEADKK
+1967 
-1973 CSRCEA
+1973 
-1979 VQTGK
+1979 
-1984 EIEIDSNNHTYGE
+1984 
-1997 VEYTWSDDYT
+1997 
-2007 ACTAKRVCNNDAN
+2007 NDG
-2020 HVETE
+2020 
-2025 EATVTSEATQE
+2025 
-2036 ATCTQAEVTTYTAT
+2036 
-2050 FNNEAFETQTKD
+2050 NEA
-2062 VTGKID
+2062 
-2068 PNNHTNVEKT
+2068 
-2078 EAKAATCTEAGNDEY
+2078 Y
-2093 WYCGGCKKYFE
+2093 WYCSGCDKYFA

-2109 TAITDISKV
+2109 TAITDISEV